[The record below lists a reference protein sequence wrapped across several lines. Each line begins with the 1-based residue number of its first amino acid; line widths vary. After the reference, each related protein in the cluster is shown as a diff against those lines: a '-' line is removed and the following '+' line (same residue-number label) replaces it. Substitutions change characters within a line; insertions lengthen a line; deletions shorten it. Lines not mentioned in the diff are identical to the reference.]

1 LHLTTKYDGLR
12 TKILQLNQKPPNL
25 PFLNNKEI
33 LTSTKNTHLHP
44 AKKNFKY
51 ESKQPPYSNNM
62 NIFTDGSKSEA
73 GVGAA
78 FVAFKGTE
86 LFTSKNV
93 KLNPEAS
100 VFQAELFALQTALA
114 WIEENTTSIRN
125 IKIQIFSDSQSSLK
139 AICKFHQQ
147 NPQVQVIQKIIVS
160 LQRNHQI
167 KFYWIKAHTGI
178 FGNEEADRQAKIATN
193 KPSIDTFLP
202 LTPTHIKNT
211 LKQLKLKDWSDLWED
226 PLQAGRI
233 TQKYIP
239 KISDTA
245 LFDSPALNS
254 LLTNHGPFVQYLNR
268 FHIPEYN
275 TPNCVCG
282 EVGDAEHYLF
292 SCPLSSE
299 LHFIKPIN
307 SHWYEWSKQLN
318 SNKLLRA
325 KAVKLFTWVV
335 DNGLNLLQ
343 PS

>member
-1 LHLTTKYDGLR
+1 
-12 TKILQLNQKPPNL
+12 
-25 PFLNNKEI
+25 
-33 LTSTKNTHLHP
+33 
-44 AKKNFKY
+44 
-51 ESKQPPYSNNM
+51 M